1 MTRPV
6 PITVEP
12 WGVTHMQ
19 KALQLDQGLPELEG
33 RSVSGD
39 VELELSWSFE
49 LEGGVN
55 CSDPGRPDVT
65 VDSGVACGPLGATG
79 VAVPPV
85 DVSTVAI
92 EDRTEEPLLPVGV
105 NP

>member
-1 MTRPV
+1 
-6 PITVEP
+6 
-12 WGVTHMQ
+12 MQ
-19 KALQLDQGLPELEG
+19 KALQLDQGLPELAG
-33 RSVSGD
+33 SSVSEN
-39 VELELSWSFE
+39 VELEFSWSFE

-85 DVSTVAI
+85 DGPTVAVD
-92 EDRTEEPLLPVGV
+92 DRTEEPFLPVGV